1 MTDPVISPDGKW
13 MWAGSE
19 WIPAPPTSA
28 QAADSTINLEDSMM
42 SGNVNLEQSSSDAS
56 SVINL
61 KDSAMSGDIN
71 ITQNNAEDITAA
83 MIKALEKT
91 VALGQPSSQELP
103 QSNESEYTRLLAR
116 SRQPEDNESDVDPIK
131 ERRLGSLAESEGR
144 YISAEQHYLL
154 ALKLFKENGD
164 AVEVCDVLFSL
175 GLLVAYQLDD
185 LERGIL
191 YVEELLA
198 ITREDSDIYGYEVLS
213 LQLLGDFSSCQGNLD
228 VAEKYYREGLAIGKE
243 LDNPT
248 TLLILLNSLG
258 GISERKG
265 DLLEAEGWYRVG
277 LTLMEKLG
285 DRGKEAE
292 SLDNLARV
300 LGRKGQKIEERRMIA
315 KAVRIWRE
323 IGDPIP
329 QYYIDEGY

>member
-13 MWAGSE
+13 MWTGSE
-19 WIPAPPTSA
+19 WIPNPPTSA

-42 SGNVNLEQSSSDAS
+42 SGYVNLEQSSSDAS

-83 MIKALEKT
+83 LIKALEKT
-91 VALGQPSSQELP
+91 AALGQPSSQELT
-103 QSNESEYTRLLAR
+103 QSNESEYARLLTR
-116 SRQPEDNESDVDPIK
+116 SRQPEDNESDVDPEK
-131 ERRLGSLAESEGR
+131 ERRLGSLARSEGR

-164 AVEVCDVLFSL
+164 AVKVCDVLFSL

-185 LERGIL
+185 LERGRL

-198 ITREDSDIYGYEVLS
+198 ISREDSDIYGHEVLS
-213 LQLLGDFSSCQGNLD
+213 LGILGDISSYQGDLD
-228 VAEKYYREGLAIGKE
+228 VAEKYYREGLAIVKE

-248 TLLILLNSLG
+248 NLLSFLNSLG
-258 GISERKG
+258 KISERKG

-285 DRGKEAE
+285 DRGEEAD
-292 SLDNLARV
+292 SLTKLASV
-300 LGRKGQKIEERRMIA
+300 LGKKGQKVEQRRMIS

-323 IGDPIP
+323 IGDSVP
-329 QYYIDEGY
+329 QYYLDEGY